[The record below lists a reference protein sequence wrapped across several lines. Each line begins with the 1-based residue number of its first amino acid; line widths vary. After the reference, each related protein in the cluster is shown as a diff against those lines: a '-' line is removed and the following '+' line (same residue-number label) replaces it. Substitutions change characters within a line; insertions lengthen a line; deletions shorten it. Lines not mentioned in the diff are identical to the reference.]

1 MDYYSILGVDRSADQ
16 NQIKQAYR
24 QKAKQHHPDKPD
36 GDAELFKKIN
46 EAYETLGDPARRA
59 QYDNP
64 QPQYSFNSH
73 NMDDH
78 PFEHVF
84 REFFRQ
90 QSRPVANKDLKI
102 AITLTLEEVLKGKD
116 VVATY
121 NLSNGET
128 TSANIKIPPG
138 VEHGEAIRFRGLG
151 DSYYSNQ
158 SRGDLIVYVR
168 VLSHNEFVREGK
180 NIRKSID
187 VSVFD
192 LILGKKIT
200 VKSLNGSN
208 ITVNIPAGTNP
219 GTTLSVAG
227 YGLPDLRTSRTG
239 NLYLTIKSITPKI
252 TNPEVLERIKKIN
265 DEISSST

>member
-24 QKAKQHHPDKPD
+24 TLVKQHHPDRG
-36 GDAELFKKIN
+36 GDAEHFKKIN
-46 EAYETLGDPARRA
+46 EAYETLGDPTRRA

-64 QPQYSFNSH
+64 QSQYSFKAT
-73 NMDDH
+73 DFEGH
-78 PFEHVF
+78 PFEHIF
-84 REFFRQ
+84 RDFFNQKTR
-90 QSRPVANKDLKI
+90 SVKNKDLKI

-116 VVATY
+116 VIATY
-121 NLSNGET
+121 SLSNGET

-151 DSYYSNQ
+151 DNYHSSLPK
-158 SRGDLIVYVR
+158 GDLIVYVK
-168 VLSHNEFVREGK
+168 VLSHREFVREGR
-180 NIRKSID
+180 NIRKTINI
-187 VSVFD
+187 SVFD

-200 VKSLNGSN
+200 VKSLNGSD

-227 YGLPDLRTSRTG
+227 YGLPDLHTSRTG
-239 NLYLTIKSITPKI
+239 NLYLTIKSMTPKI
-252 TNPEVLERIKKIN
+252 TNPEILERIKKIN